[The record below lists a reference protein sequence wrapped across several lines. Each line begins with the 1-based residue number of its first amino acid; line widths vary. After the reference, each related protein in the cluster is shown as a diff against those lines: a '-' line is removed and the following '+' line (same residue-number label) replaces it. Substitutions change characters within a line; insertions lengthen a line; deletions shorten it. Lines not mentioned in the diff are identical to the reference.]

1 MSKVWR
7 NKKYKQN
14 LFNSKKEN
22 TKETAKMIKG
32 VANMSNDFVHLSFE
46 TFFDVLNATALHG
59 YRTCCF

>member
-46 TFFDVLNATALHG
+46 TFF
-59 YRTCCF
+59 